1 MSADPRFPSA
11 PGIVPPYL
19 LARIAAV
26 PETRWERAA
35 HAARAT
41 LEVHR
46 EYRPAPAAAPRIRS
60 AVSSTPAAPREI
72 ADAQHR
78 EELPGVVV
86 RREGEPPTA
95 DAVVDEAYDG
105 LGATASFFR
114 DVYGRAGIDA
124 EGGRL
129 LASVHYGRAYD
140 NAFWNGERMVFGDG
154 DGEVFRGFT
163 GSLSVIAHELAH
175 GVTEDEGGLDYVG
188 QSGALNESLSDVF
201 GVLTEQH
208 ARWQTA
214 REASWL
220 VGAEIF
226 TEQVQGMALRSLAQ
240 PGTAYDDDVLG
251 RDPQPGHVRDFV
263 VTADDNGG
271 VHINSGIPNKAF
283 HLVATALGGW
293 AWERAGRIW
302 YDTLVS
308 RVLPRTC
315 DFVTF
320 ARATIATAAAVYGE
334 VSEETDAVRSAWSGV
349 GVIDDSTG

>member
-1 MSADPRFPSA
+1 MSADLRFPSA

-263 VTADDNGG
+263 VTAACTSTPASPTRRSTSSRPHSADGRG
-271 VHINSGIPNKAF
+271 SARAASGTTPSSPASSP
-283 HLVATALGGW
+283 
-293 AWERAGRIW
+293 ERAI
-302 YDTLVS
+302 S
-308 RVLPRTC
+308 SPSHAPRSPPPPRCT
-315 DFVTF
+315 
-320 ARATIATAAAVYGE
+320 
-334 VSEETDAVRSAWSGV
+334 VRSRRKPMPCVRPGPASV
-349 GVIDDSTG
+349 

>member
-105 LGATASFFR
+105 LGATAS
-114 DVYGRAGIDA
+114 
-124 EGGRL
+124 
-129 LASVHYGRAYD
+129 
-140 NAFWNGERMVFGDG
+140 
-154 DGEVFRGFT
+154 
-163 GSLSVIAHELAH
+163 
-175 GVTEDEGGLDYVG
+175 
-188 QSGALNESLSDVF
+188 
-201 GVLTEQH
+201 
-208 ARWQTA
+208 
-214 REASWL
+214 
-220 VGAEIF
+220 
-226 TEQVQGMALRSLAQ
+226 
-240 PGTAYDDDVLG
+240 
-251 RDPQPGHVRDFV
+251 
-263 VTADDNGG
+263 
-271 VHINSGIPNKAF
+271 
-283 HLVATALGGW
+283 
-293 AWERAGRIW
+293 
-302 YDTLVS
+302 
-308 RVLPRTC
+308 
-315 DFVTF
+315 
-320 ARATIATAAAVYGE
+320 
-334 VSEETDAVRSAWSGV
+334 
-349 GVIDDSTG
+349 